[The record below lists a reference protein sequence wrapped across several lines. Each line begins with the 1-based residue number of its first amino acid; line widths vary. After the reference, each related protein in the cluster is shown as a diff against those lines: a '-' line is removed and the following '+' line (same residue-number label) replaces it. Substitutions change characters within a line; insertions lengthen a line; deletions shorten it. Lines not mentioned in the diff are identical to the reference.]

1 MKKFLIKNY
10 KNIGIEKEVSID
22 LPEHGGLSVIIGE
35 NNAGKSN
42 VLKAIESLGNS
53 YLDKEDYPNYTFYDF
68 SPNEESS
75 LTPTIGYYTDD
86 KVENKKDSVKTRLP
100 DAKWTRKYEVLETN
114 GLLDSFKDKTYA
126 VCFNKK
132 TMDAMTTYA
141 DESAYSIVEEL
152 NNLIKEKN
160 SQVFACY
167 IKANGNE
174 YTKIGTISL
183 YFPGISKIYHCKADN
198 TKNKEV
204 LECYRVAEA
213 DNFPAGYT
221 QKVVYIP
228 AKFSFFENI
237 DEAICAANDWAES
250 AIELKAALKTIMP
263 NQSEPEK
270 EIKDKQKGNCLIELS
285 LKDGN
290 ISLRSD
296 DEQSAEAI
304 EIFNNYFSNLWKSL
318 DMLDNDSLSRD
329 YYSDFKN
336 KNEII
341 NAIKTN
347 YYNFVKDYNLAYFD
361 DFLQKKMKKESSY
374 RSSYLSSIFKNVK
387 ISLDDRIKILNIKN
401 LIPRITYY
409 DNKDIVDND
418 LKTKPDELDKN
429 SFFCNFF
436 TKIGISPENIK
447 KAYQK
452 HSERSKNSSSNI
464 LIVAKNEVDKKIME
478 NLTEPFN
485 ELYYGKNLGT
495 RYNFSISLEED
506 SIQLIITKDGDPL
519 ALALKEQSVGFRKFF
534 SMFFKFVYQGSF
546 GIGDV
551 VLIDEIETHLS
562 IPVQRELRS
571 FLKSFGERN
580 GINFIVTT
588 HSNYILD
595 VRHLDEVKIVKPCAD
610 GKGSTVINDF
620 SAIADN
626 EADTLAEIKR
636 SLGIGAISLL
646 DRRDRP
652 IFVEGITDYAYLTA
666 MYSLYEDIKKDAPK
680 LLFLP
685 ICGLG
690 RFDKTTFD
698 PKVIKPT
705 SDQRAIKA
713 SLLSLARAIKEEDA
727 FLLVDGDR
735 AGSAMAE
742 LAKNDDNFTVFE
754 LKEVPAL
761 SKMKDIEDLFSQES
775 YENYNMKTKSH
786 IVAST
791 FKCDVRLGR
800 YNPTTSERNNF
811 FALFDYLVTFCG
823 EADRNTNIEQK
834 DDKDVEIAFDAD
846 TGESYPVFGFRPAS
860 GLFY

>member
-100 DAKWTRKYEVLETN
+100 DAKWTRKYEVVETDV
-114 GLLDSFKDKTYA
+114 LLDSFKDKTYA

-228 AKFSFFENI
+228 ADFTFFTNI
-237 DEAICAANDWAES
+237 DEATMSNANGWTES

-304 EIFNNYFSNLWKSL
+304 EIFNNYFPKIWESL
-318 DMLDNDSLSRD
+318 DMLDDDSLSRE
-329 YYSDFKN
+329 YYSDFKY
-336 KNEII
+336 KDEII
-341 NAIKTN
+341 NAIKTK
-347 YYNFVKDYNLAYFD
+347 YYDFVKDYNLAYFD
-361 DFLQKKMKKESSY
+361 DFLQKMKKESSY

-387 ISLDDRIKILNIKN
+387 VSLDDRIKILNIKN

-409 DNKDIVDND
+409 DNKDIVDSD

-636 SLGIGAISLL
+636 SLGVGAISLL

-666 MYSLYEDIKKDAPK
+666 MYSIYENIKKDAPK

-713 SLLSLARAIKEEDA
+713 SLLSLAKAIKEEDA

-791 FKCDVRLGR
+791 FKSDVRLGR
-800 YNPTTSERNNF
+800 YNPTKEERNNF

-823 EADRNTNIEQK
+823 EVDK
-834 DDKDVEIAFDAD
+834 SDKKDVEIAFNPE
-846 TGESYPVFGFRPAS
+846 TGESYPIFNSRPGR

>member
-86 KVENKKDSVKTRLP
+86 EVENKKDSVKTRLP

-198 TKNKEV
+198 TKNREV
-204 LECYRVAEA
+204 FECCRVAEG

-221 QKVVYIP
+221 QKVVRVP
-228 AKFSFFENI
+228 ANFTFFEDVN
-237 DEAICAANDWAES
+237 DAINAELDN
-250 AIELKAALKTIMP
+250 ALELKTALKTIMP
-263 NQSEPEK
+263 NQSEPEQ
-270 EIKDKQKGNCLIELS
+270 ESKDKQKGNCLIELS

-304 EIFNNYFSNLWKSL
+304 EIFNNYFSNLWESL
-318 DMLDNDSLSRD
+318 GKLDNNILSRE
-329 YYSDFKN
+329 YYSMLKN
-336 KNEII
+336 KDEIV
-341 NAIKTN
+341 NLIKDK
-347 YYNFVKDYNLAYFD
+347 YDNFIKDYNLAHFD
-361 DFLQKKMKKESSY
+361 NFLENIKSK
-374 RSSYLSSIFKNVK
+374 SSYLSSIFKNVK
-387 ISLDDRIKILNIKN
+387 VSLDDRIKILNIKN

-409 DNKDIVDND
+409 DNKDIVDSD

-436 TKIGISPENIK
+436 NKIGISSEKIK
-447 KAYQK
+447 KAYEK

-551 VLIDEIETHLS
+551 ILIDEIETHLS

-636 SLGIGAISLL
+636 SLGVGAISLL

-666 MYSLYEDIKKDAPK
+666 MYSLYENIKKDAPK

-713 SLLSLARAIKEEDA
+713 SLVSLAKTIKEDDA

-791 FKCDVRLGR
+791 FKSDVRLGR
-800 YNPTTSERNNF
+800 YNPTKEERNNF

-823 EADRNTNIEQK
+823 KVDK
-834 DDKDVEIAFDAD
+834 SDKKDVEIAFNPE
-846 TGESYPVFGFRPAS
+846 TGESYPIFNSRPGR

>member
-75 LTPTIGYYTDD
+75 LTPTIGYYTDN
-86 KVENKKDSVKTRLP
+86 KVENKKDSVNTRLP

-132 TMDAMTTYA
+132 TMDAMTTYS

-228 AKFSFFENI
+228 ADFTFFTNI
-237 DEAICAANDWAES
+237 DEATMSNANDWTES

-318 DMLDNDSLSRD
+318 DMLDANILSREV
-329 YYSDFKN
+329 YSAYRDKNEVINLVKN
-336 KNEII
+336 K
-341 NAIKTN
+341 
-347 YYNFVKDYNLAYFD
+347 YNDFIKDYNLAHFD
-361 DFLQKKMKKESSY
+361 DFLKEIKRKTSH
-374 RSSYLSSIFKNVK
+374 LSSIFQNVK
-387 ISLDDRIKILNIKN
+387 VSLDNCVKIPNIKN

-436 TKIGISPENIK
+436 IKIGISPENIK

-551 VLIDEIETHLS
+551 VLIDEIETHQS

-636 SLGIGAISLL
+636 SLGVGAISLL

-666 MYSLYEDIKKDAPK
+666 MYSIYENIKKDAPK

-705 SDQRAIKA
+705 SDQKAIKA

-786 IVAST
+786 IVASA
-791 FKCDVRLGR
+791 FKSDVRLGR
-800 YNPTTSERNNF
+800 YNPTVSERNNF

-823 EADRNTNIEQK
+823 KSDKKDIEIENIEM
-834 DDKDVEIAFDAD
+834 AFNPE
-846 TGESYPVFGFRPAS
+846 TGETCPIFRP
-860 GLFY
+860 FC

>member
-228 AKFSFFENI
+228 ADFTFFKNI
-237 DEAICAANDWAES
+237 DEATMSNANGWTES

-318 DMLDNDSLSRD
+318 DMLDANILSHEVYSAYRD
-329 YYSDFKN
+329 KNEVINLIKN
-336 KNEII
+336 K
-341 NAIKTN
+341 
-347 YYNFVKDYNLAYFD
+347 YNDFIKDYNLAHFD
-361 DFLQKKMKKESSY
+361 DFLKEIKRKASH
-374 RSSYLSSIFKNVK
+374 LSSVLKNVEVP
-387 ISLDDRIKILNIKN
+387 LGDRIKILNIKN
-401 LIPRITYY
+401 LIPKITYY
-409 DNKDIVDND
+409 DNKDIVDSD

-636 SLGIGAISLL
+636 SLGVGAISLL

-666 MYSLYEDIKKDAPK
+666 MYSLYEEVKRDAPK

-698 PKVIKPT
+698 PRVIKPT

-713 SLLSLARAIKEEDA
+713 SLISLAKTIKEEDV
-727 FLLVDGDR
+727 FLFVDGDR

-791 FKCDVRLGR
+791 FKSDVRLGR
-800 YNPTTSERNNF
+800 YNPTVSERNNF

-823 EADRNTNIEQK
+823 KADRNTSIEQK
-834 DDKDVEIAFDAD
+834 DDKDVEIAFDTN
-846 TGESYPVFGFRPAS
+846 TGESYPVFGFRPGR

>member
-10 KNIGIEKEVSID
+10 KNIGIEKEVNID

-86 KVENKKDSVKTRLP
+86 KVETKKDSVKTRLP

-198 TKNKEV
+198 TKNREV
-204 LECYRVAEA
+204 FECYRVAEG

-221 QKVVYIP
+221 QKVVCVP
-228 AKFSFFENI
+228 ADFTFFEDVN
-237 DEAICAANDWAES
+237 DAINAELDN
-250 AIELKAALKTIMP
+250 ALELKTALKTIMP

-304 EIFNNYFSNLWKSL
+304 EIFNNYFPKIWESL
-318 DMLDNDSLSRD
+318 DMLDANILSHEVYSVYRD
-329 YYSDFKN
+329 KNEVINLIKN
-336 KNEII
+336 K
-341 NAIKTN
+341 
-347 YYNFVKDYNLAYFD
+347 YNDFIKDYNLAHFD
-361 DFLQKKMKKESSY
+361 DFLKEIKRKASH
-374 RSSYLSSIFKNVK
+374 LSSVLKNVEVP
-387 ISLDDRIKILNIKN
+387 LDDRIKILNIKN

-409 DNKDIVDND
+409 DNKDIVDSD

-636 SLGIGAISLL
+636 SLGVGAISLL

-652 IFVEGITDYAYLTA
+652 IFVEGITDYSYLTA
-666 MYSLYEDIKKDAPK
+666 MYSLYEEAKKDAPK

-713 SLLSLARAIKEEDA
+713 SLLSLARAVKEEDA

-786 IVAST
+786 IVASS
-791 FKCDVRLGR
+791 FKSDVRLGR
-800 YNPTTSERNNF
+800 YNPTKEERNNF

-823 EADRNTNIEQK
+823 KSDKKDIEIENIEM
-834 DDKDVEIAFDAD
+834 AFNPE
-846 TGESYPVFGFRPAS
+846 TGETYPIFC
-860 GLFY
+860 

>member
-100 DAKWTRKYEVLETN
+100 DAKWTRKYEVVETD

-228 AKFSFFENI
+228 ADFTFFTNI
-237 DEAICAANDWAES
+237 DEATMSNANGWTES

-318 DMLDNDSLSRD
+318 DMLDANILSHEVYSAYRD
-329 YYSDFKN
+329 KNEVINLVKN
-336 KNEII
+336 K
-341 NAIKTN
+341 
-347 YYNFVKDYNLAYFD
+347 YNDFIKDYNLAHFD
-361 DFLQKKMKKESSY
+361 DFLKEIKRKASH
-374 RSSYLSSIFKNVK
+374 LSSVLKNVEVP
-387 ISLDDRIKILNIKN
+387 LDDRIKILNIKN

-409 DNKDIVDND
+409 DNKDIVDSD

-626 EADTLAEIKR
+626 EADTLAEVKR
-636 SLGIGAISLL
+636 SLGVGAISLL

-666 MYSLYEDIKKDAPK
+666 MYSIYENIKKDAPK

-705 SDQRAIKA
+705 SDQKAIKA

-800 YNPTTSERNNF
+800 YNPTVSERNNF

-823 EADRNTNIEQK
+823 KSDKKDIEIE
-834 DDKDVEIAFDAD
+834 DVEIAFNPE

>member
-42 VLKAIESLGNS
+42 VLKAIKSLGNS

-86 KVENKKDSVKTRLP
+86 EVENKKDSVKTRLP
-100 DAKWTRKYEVLETN
+100 DAKWTRKYEVVETD

-198 TKNKEV
+198 TKNREV
-204 LECYRVAEA
+204 FECYRVAEG

-221 QKVVYIP
+221 QKVVRVP
-228 AKFSFFENI
+228 ANFTFFEDVN
-237 DEAICAANDWAES
+237 DAINAELDN
-250 AIELKAALKTIMP
+250 ALELKTALKTIMP
-263 NQSEPEK
+263 NQSEPEQ
-270 EIKDKQKGNCLIELS
+270 ESKDKQKGNCLIELS

-296 DEQSAEAI
+296 DEQSVEAI

-318 DMLDNDSLSRD
+318 DMLDANILSHEV
-329 YYSDFKN
+329 YSAYRN
-336 KNEII
+336 KNEVI
-341 NAIKTN
+341 NLVKN
-347 YYNFVKDYNLAYFD
+347 KYNDFIKDYNLAHFD
-361 DFLQKKMKKESSY
+361 DFLKEIKRKSSH
-374 RSSYLSSIFKNVK
+374 LSSVLKNVEVP
-387 ISLDDRIKILNIKN
+387 LDDRIKILNIKN

-409 DNKDIVDND
+409 DNKDIVDSD

-636 SLGIGAISLL
+636 SLGVGAISLL

-666 MYSLYEDIKKDAPK
+666 MYSIYENIKKDAPK

-705 SDQRAIKA
+705 SDQKAIKA

-791 FKCDVRLGR
+791 FKSDVRLGR

>member
-86 KVENKKDSVKTRLP
+86 KVENKEYSVKTRLP
-100 DAKWTRKYEVLETN
+100 DAKWTKKYEVLETN

-198 TKNKEV
+198 TKNREV
-204 LECYRVAEA
+204 FECYRVAEG

-221 QKVVYIP
+221 QKVVCVP
-228 AKFSFFENI
+228 ADFTFFEDVN
-237 DEAICAANDWAES
+237 DAINAELDN
-250 AIELKAALKTIMP
+250 ALELKTALKTIMP

-290 ISLRSD
+290 MSLRSD

-318 DMLDNDSLSRD
+318 DMLDDEKLSRD
-329 YYSDFKN
+329 YYSDYRDKD
-336 KNEII
+336 EII
-341 NAIKTN
+341 NLVKTK
-347 YYNFVKDYNLAYFD
+347 YYNFMKNYNLAYLD
-361 DFLQKKMKKESSY
+361 DFLVNIKRK
-374 RSSYLSSIFKNVK
+374 SSYLSSIFQNVK
-387 ISLDDRIKILNIKN
+387 VSLDNRVKIPNIKN
-401 LIPRITYY
+401 LIPKITYY
-409 DNKDIVDND
+409 DNKDIVDSN

-636 SLGIGAISLL
+636 SLGVGAISLL

-666 MYSLYEDIKKDAPK
+666 MYSIYENIKKDAPK

-705 SDQRAIKA
+705 SDQKAIKA
-713 SLLSLARAIKEEDA
+713 SLLSLAKAIKEEDA

-791 FKCDVRLGR
+791 FKSDVCLGR

-823 EADRNTNIEQK
+823 KSDKKDIEIENIEM
-834 DDKDVEIAFDAD
+834 AFNPE
-846 TGESYPVFGFRPAS
+846 TGETYPIFC
-860 GLFY
+860 

>member
-86 KVENKKDSVKTRLP
+86 KVETKKDSVKTRLP

-228 AKFSFFENI
+228 ADFTFFTNI
-237 DEAICAANDWAES
+237 DEATMSNANGWTES

-304 EIFNNYFSNLWKSL
+304 EIFNNYFPKIWESL
-318 DMLDNDSLSRD
+318 DMLDANILSHEVYSAYRD
-329 YYSDFKN
+329 KNEVINLIKN
-336 KNEII
+336 K
-341 NAIKTN
+341 
-347 YYNFVKDYNLAYFD
+347 YNDFIKDYNLAHFD
-361 DFLQKKMKKESSY
+361 DFLKEIKRKASH
-374 RSSYLSSIFKNVK
+374 LSSVLKNVEVP
-387 ISLDDRIKILNIKN
+387 LDDRIRISNIKN

-409 DNKDIVDND
+409 DNKDIVDSD

-571 FLKSFGERN
+571 FLKSFGDRN

-636 SLGIGAISLL
+636 SLGVGAISLL

-666 MYSLYEDIKKDAPK
+666 MYSIYENIKKDAPK

-713 SLLSLARAIKEEDA
+713 SLLSLAKAIKEEDA

-791 FKCDVRLGR
+791 FKSDVRLGR

-823 EADRNTNIEQK
+823 KSDKKDIEIENIEM
-834 DDKDVEIAFDAD
+834 AFNPE
-846 TGESYPVFGFRPAS
+846 TGETYPIFC
-860 GLFY
+860 

>member
-10 KNIGIEKEVSID
+10 KNIGIEKEVNID

-86 KVENKKDSVKTRLP
+86 KVETKKDSVKTRLP

-152 NNLIKEKN
+152 NDLIKKKN

-198 TKNKEV
+198 TKNREV
-204 LECYRVAEA
+204 FECYRVAEG

-221 QKVVYIP
+221 QKVVCVP
-228 AKFSFFENI
+228 ADFTFFEDVN
-237 DEAICAANDWAES
+237 DAINAELDN
-250 AIELKAALKTIMP
+250 ALELKTALKTIMP

-296 DEQSAEAI
+296 DEQSVEAI
-304 EIFNNYFSNLWKSL
+304 EIFNNYFPKIWESL
-318 DMLDNDSLSRD
+318 DMLDANILSHEVYSAYRD
-329 YYSDFKN
+329 KNEVINLIKN
-336 KNEII
+336 K
-341 NAIKTN
+341 
-347 YYNFVKDYNLAYFD
+347 YNDFIKDYNLAHFD
-361 DFLQKKMKKESSY
+361 DFLKEIKRKASH
-374 RSSYLSSIFKNVK
+374 LSSVLKNVEVP
-387 ISLDDRIKILNIKN
+387 LDDRIKILDIKN

-409 DNKDIVDND
+409 DNKDIVDSD

-636 SLGIGAISLL
+636 SLGVGAISLL
-646 DRRDRP
+646 DKRDRP

-666 MYSLYEDIKKDAPK
+666 MYSIYEDIKKDAPK

-705 SDQRAIKA
+705 SDQKAIKT
-713 SLLSLARAIKEEDA
+713 SLISLAKTIKEENA

-754 LKEVPAL
+754 LNEVPAL

-786 IVAST
+786 IVASC
-791 FKCDVRLGR
+791 FKSDVRLGR
-800 YNPTTSERNNF
+800 YNPTKEERNNF

>member
-42 VLKAIESLGNS
+42 VLKAIKSLGNS

-86 KVENKKDSVKTRLP
+86 EVENKKDSVKTRLP
-100 DAKWTRKYEVLETN
+100 DAKWTKKYEVVETD

-198 TKNKEV
+198 TKNREV
-204 LECYRVAEA
+204 FECYRVAEG

-221 QKVVYIP
+221 QKVVRVP
-228 AKFSFFENI
+228 ANFTFFEDVN
-237 DEAICAANDWAES
+237 DAINAELDN
-250 AIELKAALKTIMP
+250 ALELKTALKTIMP
-263 NQSEPEK
+263 NQSEPEQ
-270 EIKDKQKGNCLIELS
+270 ESKDKQKGNCLIELS

-296 DEQSAEAI
+296 DEQSVEAI

-318 DMLDNDSLSRD
+318 DMLDANILSHEV
-329 YYSDFKN
+329 YSAYRN
-336 KNEII
+336 KNEVI
-341 NAIKTN
+341 NLVKN
-347 YYNFVKDYNLAYFD
+347 KYNDFIKDYNLAHFD
-361 DFLQKKMKKESSY
+361 DFLKEIKRKSSH
-374 RSSYLSSIFKNVK
+374 LSSVLKNVEVP
-387 ISLDDRIKILNIKN
+387 LDDRIKILNIKN

-409 DNKDIVDND
+409 DNKDIVDSD

-636 SLGIGAISLL
+636 SLGVGAISLL

-666 MYSLYEDIKKDAPK
+666 MYSIYENIKKDAPK

-705 SDQRAIKA
+705 SDQKAIKA

-791 FKCDVRLGR
+791 FKSDVRLGR

>member
-75 LTPTIGYYTDD
+75 LTPTIGYYTDE
-86 KVENKKDSVKTRLP
+86 KVVEDKKDSVKTRLP
-100 DAKWTRKYEVLETN
+100 DAKWTRKYEVVETD

-198 TKNKEV
+198 TKNREV
-204 LECYRVAEA
+204 FECYRVAEG

-221 QKVVYIP
+221 QKVVCVP
-228 AKFSFFENI
+228 ADFTFFEDVN
-237 DEAICAANDWAES
+237 DAINAELDN
-250 AIELKAALKTIMP
+250 ALELKTALKTIMP

-296 DEQSAEAI
+296 DEQSVEAI
-304 EIFNNYFSNLWKSL
+304 EIFNNYFPKIWESL
-318 DMLDNDSLSRD
+318 DMLDANILSHEVYSAYRD
-329 YYSDFKN
+329 KNEVINLIKN
-336 KNEII
+336 K
-341 NAIKTN
+341 
-347 YYNFVKDYNLAYFD
+347 YNDFIKDYNLAHFD
-361 DFLQKKMKKESSY
+361 DFLKEIKRKASH
-374 RSSYLSSIFKNVK
+374 LSSVLKNVEVP
-387 ISLDDRIKILNIKN
+387 LDDRIKILNIKN

-409 DNKDIVDND
+409 DNKDIVDSD

-636 SLGIGAISLL
+636 SLGVGAISLL

-666 MYSLYEDIKKDAPK
+666 MYSIYENIKKDAPK

-705 SDQRAIKA
+705 SDQKAIKA

-800 YNPTTSERNNF
+800 YNPTVSERNNF

-823 EADRNTNIEQK
+823 KSDKKDIEIE
-834 DDKDVEIAFDAD
+834 DVEIAFNPE

>member
-86 KVENKKDSVKTRLP
+86 KVETKKDSVKTRLP

-114 GLLDSFKDKTYA
+114 GLLDGFKDKTYA

-198 TKNKEV
+198 TKNREV
-204 LECYRVAEA
+204 FECYRVAEG

-221 QKVVYIP
+221 QKVVCVP
-228 AKFSFFENI
+228 ADFTFFEDVN
-237 DEAICAANDWAES
+237 DAINAELDN
-250 AIELKAALKTIMP
+250 ALELKTALKTIMP

-304 EIFNNYFSNLWKSL
+304 EIFNNYFPKIWESL
-318 DMLDNDSLSRD
+318 DMLDANILSHEVYSAYRD
-329 YYSDFKN
+329 KNEVINLIKN
-336 KNEII
+336 K
-341 NAIKTN
+341 
-347 YYNFVKDYNLAYFD
+347 YNDFIKDYNLAHFD
-361 DFLQKKMKKESSY
+361 DFLKEIKRKASH
-374 RSSYLSSIFKNVK
+374 LSSVLKNVEVP
-387 ISLDDRIKILNIKN
+387 LDDRIKILNIKN

-409 DNKDIVDND
+409 DNKDIVDSD

-636 SLGIGAISLL
+636 SLGVGAISLL

-666 MYSLYEDIKKDAPK
+666 MYSIYENIKKDAPK

-705 SDQRAIKA
+705 SDQKAIKA

-742 LAKNDDNFTVFE
+742 LAKNDEKFTVFE

-786 IVAST
+786 IVASA
-791 FKCDVRLGR
+791 FKSDVRLGR

-823 EADRNTNIEQK
+823 KSDKKDIEIENIEM
-834 DDKDVEIAFDAD
+834 AFNPE
-846 TGESYPVFGFRPAS
+846 TGETYPIFC
-860 GLFY
+860 

>member
-68 SPNEESS
+68 SPNEESN

-86 KVENKKDSVKTRLP
+86 KVETKKDSVKTRLP

-198 TKNKEV
+198 TKNREV
-204 LECYRVAEA
+204 FECYRVAEG

-221 QKVVYIP
+221 QKVVRVP
-228 AKFSFFENI
+228 ADFTFFEDVN
-237 DEAICAANDWAES
+237 DAINAELDN
-250 AIELKAALKTIMP
+250 ALELKTALKTIMP
-263 NQSEPEK
+263 NQSEPEH
-270 EIKDKQKGNCLIELS
+270 ESKDEQKGNCLIELS

-296 DEQSAEAI
+296 DEQSLEAI
-304 EIFNNYFSNLWKSL
+304 EIFNNYFSNLWESL
-318 DMLDNDSLSRD
+318 GKLDNNILSRE
-329 YYSDFKN
+329 YYSMLKN
-336 KNEII
+336 KNEIV
-341 NAIKTN
+341 NLTKDK
-347 YYNFVKDYNLAYFD
+347 YDNFIKDYNLAHFD
-361 DFLQKKMKKESSY
+361 NFLENMKSK
-374 RSSYLSSIFKNVK
+374 SSYLASIFRDVK
-387 ISLDDRIKILNIKN
+387 VSLDDRIKILNIKN

-409 DNKDIVDND
+409 DNKDIVDSD

-610 GKGSTVINDF
+610 GKGSTIINDF

-666 MYSLYEDIKKDAPK
+666 MYSIYENIKKDVPK

-705 SDQRAIKA
+705 SDQKAIKA

-791 FKCDVRLGR
+791 FKSDVRLGR
-800 YNPTTSERNNF
+800 YNPTKEERNNF
-811 FALFDYLVTFCG
+811 FALFDYLVAFCG
-823 EADRNTNIEQK
+823 ESDKKDIEIENIEM
-834 DDKDVEIAFDAD
+834 AFNPE
-846 TGESYPVFGFRPAS
+846 TGETYPIFC
-860 GLFY
+860 

>member
-75 LTPTIGYYTDD
+75 LTPTIGYYTDE
-86 KVENKKDSVKTRLP
+86 KVVENKKDSVKTRLP
-100 DAKWTRKYEVLETN
+100 DAKWTRKYEVVETD

-198 TKNKEV
+198 TKNREV
-204 LECYRVAEA
+204 FECYRVAEG

-221 QKVVYIP
+221 QKVVCVP
-228 AKFSFFENI
+228 ADFTFFEDVN
-237 DEAICAANDWAES
+237 DAINAELDN
-250 AIELKAALKTIMP
+250 ALELKTALKTIMP

-290 ISLRSD
+290 MSLRSD

-304 EIFNNYFSNLWKSL
+304 EIFNNYFPKIWESL
-318 DMLDNDSLSRD
+318 DMLDANILSHEVYSAYRD
-329 YYSDFKN
+329 KNEVINLIKN
-336 KNEII
+336 K
-341 NAIKTN
+341 
-347 YYNFVKDYNLAYFD
+347 YNDFIKDYNLAHFD
-361 DFLQKKMKKESSY
+361 DFLKEIKRKASH
-374 RSSYLSSIFKNVK
+374 LSSVLKNVEVP
-387 ISLDDRIKILNIKN
+387 LDDRIKILNIKN

-409 DNKDIVDND
+409 DNKDIVDSD

-436 TKIGISPENIK
+436 IKIGISPENIK

-636 SLGIGAISLL
+636 SLGVGAISLL

-666 MYSLYEDIKKDAPK
+666 MYSIYENIKKDAPK

-705 SDQRAIKA
+705 SDQKAIKA

-800 YNPTTSERNNF
+800 YNPTVSERNNF

-823 EADRNTNIEQK
+823 KSDKKDIEIE
-834 DDKDVEIAFDAD
+834 DVEIAFNPE

>member
-86 KVENKKDSVKTRLP
+86 EVENKKDSVKTRLP

-198 TKNKEV
+198 TKNREV
-204 LECYRVAEA
+204 FECYRVAEG

-221 QKVVYIP
+221 QKVVRVP
-228 AKFSFFENI
+228 ANFTFFE
-237 DEAICAANDWAES
+237 DVNDVINAELDN
-250 AIELKAALKTIMP
+250 ALELKTALKTIMP
-263 NQSEPEK
+263 NQSEPEQ
-270 EIKDKQKGNCLIELS
+270 ESKDKQKGNCLIELS

-304 EIFNNYFSNLWKSL
+304 EIFNNYFSNLWESL
-318 DMLDNDSLSRD
+318 GKLDNNILSRE
-329 YYSDFKN
+329 YYSMLKN
-336 KNEII
+336 KDEIV
-341 NAIKTN
+341 NLIKDK
-347 YYNFVKDYNLAYFD
+347 YDNFIKDYNLAHFD
-361 DFLQKKMKKESSY
+361 NFLENIKSK
-374 RSSYLSSIFKNVK
+374 SSYLSSIFKNVK
-387 ISLDDRIKILNIKN
+387 VSLDDRIKILNIKN

-409 DNKDIVDND
+409 DNKDIVDSD

-436 TKIGISPENIK
+436 NKIGISSEKIK
-447 KAYQK
+447 KAYEK

-551 VLIDEIETHLS
+551 ILIDEIETHLS

-636 SLGIGAISLL
+636 SLGVGAISLL

-666 MYSLYEDIKKDAPK
+666 MYSLYENIKKDAPK

-713 SLLSLARAIKEEDA
+713 SLVSLAKTIKEDDA

-742 LAKNDDNFTVFE
+742 LAKNDDNFTVFG

-791 FKCDVRLGR
+791 FKSDVRLGR
-800 YNPTTSERNNF
+800 YNPTKEERNNF

-823 EADRNTNIEQK
+823 KVDK
-834 DDKDVEIAFDAD
+834 SDKKDVEIAFNPE
-846 TGESYPVFGFRPAS
+846 TGESYPIFNSRPGR

>member
-86 KVENKKDSVKTRLP
+86 KVETKKDSVKTRLP

-228 AKFSFFENI
+228 ADFTFFTNI
-237 DEAICAANDWAES
+237 DEATMSNANGWTES

-304 EIFNNYFSNLWKSL
+304 EIFNNYFSNLWESL
-318 DMLDNDSLSRD
+318 DMLDDEKLSRD
-329 YYSDFKN
+329 YYSDYRN
-336 KNEII
+336 KDEII
-341 NAIKTN
+341 KLVKTK
-347 YYNFVKDYNLAYFD
+347 YYNFMKNYNLAYLD
-361 DFLQKKMKKESSY
+361 DFLVNIKRK
-374 RSSYLSSIFKNVK
+374 SSYLSSIFQNVK
-387 ISLDDRIKILNIKN
+387 VSLDNRVKIPNIKN

-409 DNKDIVDND
+409 DNKDIVDSD

-636 SLGIGAISLL
+636 SLGVGAISLL

-666 MYSLYEDIKKDAPK
+666 MYSIYENIKKDAPK

-705 SDQRAIKA
+705 SDQKAIKA

-786 IVAST
+786 IVASS
-791 FKCDVRLGR
+791 FKSDVRLGR
-800 YNPTTSERNNF
+800 YNPTKEERNNF

-823 EADRNTNIEQK
+823 KSDKKDIEIE
-834 DDKDVEIAFDAD
+834 DVEIAFNPE

>member
-86 KVENKKDSVKTRLP
+86 KVVESKKDSVKTRLP

-198 TKNKEV
+198 TKNREV
-204 LECYRVAEA
+204 FECYRVAEG

-221 QKVVYIP
+221 QKVVCVP
-228 AKFSFFENI
+228 ADFTFFEDVN
-237 DEAICAANDWAES
+237 DAINAKLDNAL
-250 AIELKAALKTIMP
+250 ELKTALKTIMP
-263 NQSEPEK
+263 NQSEPEY
-270 EIKDKQKGNCLIELS
+270 ESKDEQKGNCLIELS

-296 DEQSAEAI
+296 DEQSLEAI
-304 EIFNNYFSNLWKSL
+304 EIFNNYFSNLWESL
-318 DMLDNDSLSRD
+318 GKLDNNILSRE
-329 YYSDFKN
+329 YYSMLKN
-336 KNEII
+336 KDEIV
-341 NAIKTN
+341 NLIKN
-347 YYNFVKDYNLAYFD
+347 KYDNFIKDYNLAHFD
-361 DFLQKKMKKESSY
+361 DFLENIKSK
-374 RSSYLSSIFKNVK
+374 SSYLSSIFKNVK
-387 ISLDDRIKILNIKN
+387 VSLDDRIRIPNIKN

-409 DNKDIVDND
+409 DNKDIVDSD

-436 TKIGISPENIK
+436 NKIGISSEKIK
-447 KAYQK
+447 KAYEK

-551 VLIDEIETHLS
+551 ILIDEIETHLS

-636 SLGIGAISLL
+636 SLGVGAISLL

-666 MYSLYEDIKKDAPK
+666 MYSIYKNIKRDVPK

-705 SDQRAIKA
+705 SDQKAIKA
-713 SLLSLARAIKEEDA
+713 SLLSLAKAIKEEDA

-791 FKCDVRLGR
+791 FKSDVRLGR
-800 YNPTTSERNNF
+800 YNPTVSERNNF

-823 EADRNTNIEQK
+823 KSDKKDIEIE
-834 DDKDVEIAFDAD
+834 DVEIAFNPE
-846 TGESYPVFGFRPAS
+846 TGKSYPLFGFRPAS

>member
-53 YLDKEDYPNYTFYDF
+53 YLNKEDYPNYTFYDF
-68 SPNEESS
+68 SPNEESN

-86 KVENKKDSVKTRLP
+86 KVETKKDSVKTRLP

-198 TKNKEV
+198 TKNREV
-204 LECYRVAEA
+204 FECYRVAEG

-221 QKVVYIP
+221 QKVVCVP
-228 AKFSFFENI
+228 ADFTFFEDVN
-237 DEAICAANDWAES
+237 DAINAELDN
-250 AIELKAALKTIMP
+250 ALELKTALKTIMP
-263 NQSEPEK
+263 NQSEPEH
-270 EIKDKQKGNCLIELS
+270 ESKDKQKGNCLIELS

-296 DEQSAEAI
+296 DEQSLEAI

-318 DMLDNDSLSRD
+318 DMLDANILSHEVYSEYRD
-329 YYSDFKN
+329 KNEVINLIKN
-336 KNEII
+336 K
-341 NAIKTN
+341 
-347 YYNFVKDYNLAYFD
+347 YNDFIKDYNLAHFD
-361 DFLQKKMKKESSY
+361 DFLKEIKRKTSH
-374 RSSYLSSIFKNVK
+374 LSSVLKNVEVP
-387 ISLDDRIKILNIKN
+387 LGDRIKILNIKN

-409 DNKDIVDND
+409 DNKDIVDSD

-429 SFFCNFF
+429 NFFCNFF

-636 SLGIGAISLL
+636 SLGVGAISLL

-666 MYSLYEDIKKDAPK
+666 MYSIYENIKKDAPK

-705 SDQRAIKA
+705 SDQKAIKA

-791 FKCDVRLGR
+791 FKSDVRLGR

-811 FALFDYLVTFCG
+811 FALFDYLVAFCG
-823 EADRNTNIEQK
+823 ESDRNTNIEQK
-834 DDKDVEIAFDAD
+834 DRHNKKQDEDDEVFEVGINPS
-846 TGESYPVFGFRPAS
+846 TGETYPIFRP
-860 GLFY
+860 FY

>member
-1 MKKFLIKNY
+1 
-10 KNIGIEKEVSID
+10 
-22 LPEHGGLSVIIGE
+22 
-35 NNAGKSN
+35 
-42 VLKAIESLGNS
+42 
-53 YLDKEDYPNYTFYDF
+53 
-68 SPNEESS
+68 
-75 LTPTIGYYTDD
+75 
-86 KVENKKDSVKTRLP
+86 
-100 DAKWTRKYEVLETN
+100 
-114 GLLDSFKDKTYA
+114 
-126 VCFNKK
+126 
-132 TMDAMTTYA
+132 
-141 DESAYSIVEEL
+141 
-152 NNLIKEKN
+152 
-160 SQVFACY
+160 
-167 IKANGNE
+167 
-174 YTKIGTISL
+174 
-183 YFPGISKIYHCKADN
+183 
-198 TKNKEV
+198 
-204 LECYRVAEA
+204 
-213 DNFPAGYT
+213 
-221 QKVVYIP
+221 
-228 AKFSFFENI
+228 
-237 DEAICAANDWAES
+237 
-250 AIELKAALKTIMP
+250 
-263 NQSEPEK
+263 
-270 EIKDKQKGNCLIELS
+270 
-285 LKDGN
+285 
-290 ISLRSD
+290 
-296 DEQSAEAI
+296 
-304 EIFNNYFSNLWKSL
+304 
-318 DMLDNDSLSRD
+318 
-329 YYSDFKN
+329 
-336 KNEII
+336 
-341 NAIKTN
+341 
-347 YYNFVKDYNLAYFD
+347 
-361 DFLQKKMKKESSY
+361 
-374 RSSYLSSIFKNVK
+374 
-387 ISLDDRIKILNIKN
+387 
-401 LIPRITYY
+401 
-409 DNKDIVDND
+409 
-418 LKTKPDELDKN
+418 
-429 SFFCNFF
+429 
-436 TKIGISPENIK
+436 
-447 KAYQK
+447 
-452 HSERSKNSSSNI
+452 
-464 LIVAKNEVDKKIME
+464 ME

-546 GIGDV
+546 GIGDI

-636 SLGIGAISLL
+636 SLGVGAISLL

-666 MYSLYEDIKKDAPK
+666 MYSIYENIKKDAPK

-705 SDQRAIKA
+705 SDQKAIKA
-713 SLLSLARAIKEEDA
+713 SLLSLAKAIKEEDA

-761 SKMKDIEDLFSQES
+761 SKIKDIEDLFSQES

-786 IVAST
+786 IVASS
-791 FKCDVRLGR
+791 FKSDVRLGR
-800 YNPTTSERNNF
+800 YKPTKEERDNF
-811 FALFDYLVTFCG
+811 FALFDYLVTFC
-823 EADRNTNIEQK
+823 DKSDIKDIEIEK
-834 DDKDVEIAFDAD
+834 VEIAFNSE
-846 TGESYPVFGFRPAS
+846 TGESYPAFSPRSAS